1 MVDVVSMSKSHIVG
15 CIVTDIVIHYVV
27 NTQRSNIR
35 NVVADRVVDVVP
47 MNEGRI
53 VGGVMADR
61 MVDYIVYAQG
71 SSVCNVMTD

>member
-1 MVDVVSMSKSHIVG
+1 MIDKM
-15 CIVTDIVIHYVV
+15 V

-35 NVVADRVVDVVP
+35 NVVANRVVDVVP

-61 MVDYIVYAQG
+61 MVHDGVNAQRN
-71 SSVCNVMTD
+71 SVCNAVIDRLVDDSQCAVIGDILTD

>member
-1 MVDVVSMSKSHIVG
+1 
-15 CIVTDIVIHYVV
+15 
-27 NTQRSNIR
+27 
-35 NVVADRVVDVVP
+35 VVP

-71 SSVCNVMTD
+71 SSVCNAVIDRLVDDSQCAVIGDILTD